1 MGSTVKGGNSS
12 SGSNDRH
19 KARPYAL
26 LLLAFAMAFLV
37 GMVLHKFRERQVL
50 ALVAAENDQQL
61 VALHSLL
68 QTEQLR
74 HQKAK
79 KKILQIKERDNAEA
93 KEMQSTISSLKG
105 KRDKLYAALKAK
117 NHEIKKLRE
126 QQLSYS
132 GQLSQVAAL
141 REILKQKESEI
152 DELKS
157 RQLTPVKVW
166 SVSSDD
172 PSSQP
177 TDLTATELYGENEDV
192 VQSRESDH
200 SENSSDGSENE
211 TSHSEESSLSTTGG
225 IQTLEGVHL
234 VDKMNATGDSS
245 KFKDINEDL
254 SIGGDDRK
262 EINIDETEGKDNGE
276 SQVRGESA
284 IAQETSTEAEE
295 TSSGQTPTLNEEQER
310 KSFEDVQ
317 RGGLATDMI
326 KRLREVSHHKRH
338 RRHRGKRWRAYV
350 RSRRI
355 GKADRA
361 ETKATEDAEPKI
373 TKAITMESQNTTGEN
388 VQPNSNVTQDH
399 INVEEAVNRSEIA
412 AQEAQKTV
420 SSEQSIA
427 TNSSSQNGERL
438 TEEEHKTDRFA
449 NIPLSIKLEGTQRPE
464 EVTAQTAPVATE
476 RENHAETEEHGVMI
490 AEKEQSEISTTND
503 DSKRNF
509 TDDSKQQE
517 THKPEEYP
525 AKEEHPDANNKEN
538 SIEQVSGKEKAE
550 DIEDA
555 DAGIQV
561 TEAPAH
567 TSFTQLKP
575 KEDVLKTD
583 FEEEE
588 EVEA

>member
-12 SGSNDRH
+12 NGSNNH
-19 KARPYAL
+19 QKARPYAL

-37 GMVLHKFRERQVL
+37 VMVLHKFRERQVL

-79 KKILQIKERDNAEA
+79 KKILQIKERHKVEA
-93 KEMQSTISSLKG
+93 KQMQSTISSLNG
-105 KRDKLYAALKAK
+105 ERDKLHAALKAK

-132 GQLSQVAAL
+132 NQLSQVAAL
-141 REILKQKESEI
+141 REILKQKEFEI
-152 DELKS
+152 EELKS
-157 RQLTPVKVW
+157 QQLTPVKVW

-177 TDLTATELYGENEDV
+177 TDLTATELYGDNEDV
-192 VQSRESDH
+192 VQLRESDH
-200 SENSSDGSENE
+200 SENSSNGTEDE
-211 TSHSEESSLSTTGG
+211 TSHSEESSLSTNGG
-225 IQTLEGVHL
+225 IQSLEGVHL
-234 VDKMNATGDSS
+234 VEKMDATEDSS
-245 KFKDINEDL
+245 KSEDINEDH
-254 SIGGDDRK
+254 SIGGNDLK
-262 EINIDETEGKDNGE
+262 EINIDETQGKDNDETQGKGE
-276 SQVRGESA
+276 ST

-295 TSSGQTPTLNEEQER
+295 TSSRQTPTLDEEQEG
-310 KSFEDVQ
+310 KSFDDVQ
-317 RGGLATDMI
+317 RGGLATDKI
-326 KRLREVSHHKRH
+326 KRSRKVSHHRRH
-338 RRHRGKRWRAYV
+338 RSHRGKRWREYV
-350 RSRRI
+350 RSRRM
-355 GKADRA
+355 GKADRT
-361 ETKATEDAEPKI
+361 ETKATEDAETKI
-373 TKAITMESQNTTGEN
+373 TKAITMESQNTTGAN
-388 VQPNSNVTQDH
+388 AQPNSNVTQDH
-399 INVEEAVNRSEIA
+399 INVKETANKSEIA
-412 AQEAQKTV
+412 AQEALETV

-438 TEEEHKTDRFA
+438 TEDRFA
-449 NIPLSIKLEGTQRPE
+449 NIPLSIKLEETQRPE
-464 EVTAQTAPVATE
+464 EVTAQTTPVATE
-476 RENHAETEEHGVMI
+476 QENHAETEEQGVMI
-490 AEKEQSEISTTND
+490 TGKEQSEVSTTND

-517 THKPEEYP
+517 TQKPEEYS
-525 AKEEHPDANNKEN
+525 AKEEHSDANNKEN

-550 DIEDA
+550 DTEDA

-561 TEAPAH
+561 TEALAQ
-567 TSFTQLKP
+567 TSFTQSKP

-588 EVEA
+588 EFEA